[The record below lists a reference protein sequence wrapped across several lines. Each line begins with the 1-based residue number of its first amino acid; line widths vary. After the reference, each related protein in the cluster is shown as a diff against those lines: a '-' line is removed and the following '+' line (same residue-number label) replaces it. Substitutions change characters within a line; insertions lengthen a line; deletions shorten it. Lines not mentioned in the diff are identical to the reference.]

1 MGAYPLKTSRE
12 SAGNGSHAVT
22 SEQTHDSHVFTHA
35 ASRKLGMATYQSA
48 TVANGVAHHSHV
60 DTSGIC
66 HVLKRL
72 GYSGSAVAN
81 VKADDP
87 HI

>member
-1 MGAYPLKTSRE
+1 MGTDPLKTARE

-48 TVANGVAHHSHV
+48 TVANGVTHHSHV
-60 DTSGIC
+60 DTGSVS

-72 GYSGSAVAN
+72 SDSSSAVADI
-81 VKADDP
+81 KADDP